1 SRRLAAARFD
11 VSWEQVVAI
20 EREGLASAWP
30 PLPARL
36 VPADAHRWARRQS
49 DGYGNDFDPSSITS
63 GYVNKLSLPR
73 GKTMQE
79 RLQAQL
85 AALGK
90 GVKGA
95 AMTEGCR
102 QTAAWCVGR
111 LPGLYIKFQQTNES
125 RYGDEITR
133 IVQALLNE

>member
-1 SRRLAAARFD
+1 
-11 VSWEQVVAI
+11 
-20 EREGLASAWP
+20 
-30 PLPARL
+30 
-36 VPADAHRWARRQS
+36 
-49 DGYGNDFDPSSITS
+49 
-63 GYVNKLSLPR
+63 
-73 GKTMQE
+73 MQE

-90 GVKGA
+90 GVERA

-111 LPGLYIKFQQTNES
+111 LPSLYTKFQQTNES

-133 IVQALLNE
+133 IVQALLDELTDSEKTRPGGRQLADQITDQFRSLHETFGLPRLHLKLHAAAPSRLRKTR